1 MLSRFFDQKR
11 CQFSEHDLVT
21 TLAHDCIPNISET
34 WSSFRFPIWEP
45 ILVPNLGTC
54 LFSEFIFLASDISLG
69 GHANR
74 EGCLHIL
81 PMRGERLRAYVLRRA
96 CANSNGQQSTI
107 ICVSALLCARSSSQS
122 ERLQCCAGASSARFG
137 GTSASRE

>member
-1 MLSRFFDQKR
+1 MLSRFWVPKTVPIL
-11 CQFSEHDLVT
+11 EHDLVT
-21 TLAHDCIPNISET
+21 PLAHDCIPNIRET
-34 WSSFRFPIWEP
+34 WDRFRFLIWEH

-54 LFSEFIFLASDISLG
+54 LCSEFHFLASDISLG

-81 PMRGERLRAYVLRRA
+81 PMCGERLRAYVVRRA

-107 ICVSALLCARSSSQS
+107 ICVSALLCARSASQS
-122 ERLQCCAGASSARFG
+122 ERLQCCAGAPSARFG
-137 GTSASRE
+137 GASASRE